1 MRLRSKFAV
10 KCAKAT
16 SSLIKKLNRGSGVT
30 LPGYVARLIDPN
42 ILKEL
47 SGQVRKKTIVTM
59 GTNGKTTTNAILC
72 KALEHEGQKVIINR
86 TGANMLNG
94 IISAFVLATDKHGNL
109 DADYACI
116 EVDEIASVGVL
127 PKIEPDCALLTNIS
141 RDQLDRFG
149 EVDITY
155 NKLMTAVTSVPKTTL
170 IINCDDI
177 LSYSLAQE
185 SKNAFVTYGISE
197 QIFDDV
203 SRSEIRESIFCRKC
217 GKKLEYQFFHYGQL
231 GLYHCPNCGWNR
243 PNPEYT
249 AEHVVRED
257 ELYSFDMD
265 GIHFDPQ
272 IRTPYNIYNTLS
284 AYAALKTMGAG
295 YEHFKEMIEAF
306 DYGNNRESIFNING
320 ARVQLH
326 LAKNPIG
333 FQQKVSHVLR
343 DPNPKD
349 IIIQINDTY
358 QDGEDVSWLWDVD
371 FQYLAESNARKI
383 ITAGT
388 RKYDMAL
395 RLKYEDVSCES
406 TDDMRASVLEAEVI
420 PFLSGEKIDFS
431 KLDIVL
437 LGGGSDREQ
446 ELVCGFLKD
455 IKDDFKAYVED
466 GGVVLAVCGGYQLL
480 GKYYKTNKK
489 TIEGLSILDITTE
502 WQPERLIRNIV
513 LNSPLFEQ
521 PVVGFENHG
530 GRTYIGDHTPFG
542 KVFYGLGN
550 TGKSG
555 YEGVIYK
562 NVIATYLHGPL
573 LPKNPQV
580 CDYLLEKALQR
591 KYGEEVKLEPLKD
604 ETEKKANSYIADRY
618 SDKKYVLRETV
629 KRHT

>member
-72 KALEHEGQKVIINR
+72 KALEHEGQKVIINH

-320 ARVQLH
+320 ARV
-326 LAKNPIG
+326 
-333 FQQKVSHVLR
+333 
-343 DPNPKD
+343 
-349 IIIQINDTY
+349 
-358 QDGEDVSWLWDVD
+358 
-371 FQYLAESNARKI
+371 
-383 ITAGT
+383 
-388 RKYDMAL
+388 
-395 RLKYEDVSCES
+395 
-406 TDDMRASVLEAEVI
+406 
-420 PFLSGEKIDFS
+420 
-431 KLDIVL
+431 
-437 LGGGSDREQ
+437 
-446 ELVCGFLKD
+446 
-455 IKDDFKAYVED
+455 
-466 GGVVLAVCGGYQLL
+466 
-480 GKYYKTNKK
+480 
-489 TIEGLSILDITTE
+489 
-502 WQPERLIRNIV
+502 
-513 LNSPLFEQ
+513 
-521 PVVGFENHG
+521 
-530 GRTYIGDHTPFG
+530 
-542 KVFYGLGN
+542 
-550 TGKSG
+550 
-555 YEGVIYK
+555 
-562 NVIATYLHGPL
+562 
-573 LPKNPQV
+573 
-580 CDYLLEKALQR
+580 
-591 KYGEEVKLEPLKD
+591 
-604 ETEKKANSYIADRY
+604 
-618 SDKKYVLRETV
+618 
-629 KRHT
+629 